1 MIRCKSITKLVTE
14 NGVRSSKSSNDIEDV
29 DKFIK
34 RFRSELE
41 NGLECS
47 AELRREF
54 ERLYGRKKDGR

>member
-1 MIRCKSITKLVTE
+1 M
-14 NGVRSSKSSNDIEDV
+14 RSSKSSNDIEDV